1 MCGSM
6 GMGSHL
12 GLIFGRAGVK
22 DCLFEGMVYRSG
34 VAVLHQDKTCPG
46 VFAPGRNVQQ
56 IS

>member
-1 MCGSM
+1 M

-22 DCLFEGMVYRSG
+22 DCLFEEMVYRSG
-34 VAVLHQDKTCPG
+34 VAALQQDKACPG
-46 VFAPGRNVQQ
+46 IFAHGRNVQQ